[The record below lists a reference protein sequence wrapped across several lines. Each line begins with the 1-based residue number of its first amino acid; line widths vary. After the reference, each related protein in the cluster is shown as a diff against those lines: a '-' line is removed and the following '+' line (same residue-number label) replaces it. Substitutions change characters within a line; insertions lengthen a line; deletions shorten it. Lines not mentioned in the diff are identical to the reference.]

1 MAFAKATLQQLFSW
15 CPLNQQANPA
25 AADRQPDID
34 ASAGNRSV
42 KQHRQMVGTAQPT
55 TMPDI
60 RQCEP
65 WRQSALIDAT
75 TRNDATRHE
84 RLSR

>member
-15 CPLNQQANPA
+15 CPLNQQAIPA
-25 AADRQPDID
+25 VNRRQDID
-34 ASAGNRSV
+34 AAAGNRLV
-42 KQHRQMVGTAQPT
+42 KQHRQMGRTVQQT

-65 WRQSALIDAT
+65 WRQSALLDAV
-75 TRNDATRHE
+75 TRNDANRNE